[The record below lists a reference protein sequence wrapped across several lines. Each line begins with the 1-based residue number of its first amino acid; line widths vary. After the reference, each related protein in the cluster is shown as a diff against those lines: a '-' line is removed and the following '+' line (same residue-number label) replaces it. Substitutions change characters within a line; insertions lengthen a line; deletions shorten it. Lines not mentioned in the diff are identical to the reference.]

1 MEEVGEVTVTATNE
15 GGPSEEV
22 KNGYMLFRRE
32 FLKGGEKFKN
42 MSEQAKKASKA
53 WKQLTPEEQKKYS
66 DRVKQSRK
74 EGMKKKR
81 KKKVA
86 FSTRCSVRQFKS
98 LVDFIKDDEDLK
110 VRVQNLG
117 FGHLLD
123 IGCERLPRD
132 LIVCVLRAYDPPTHQ
147 FLIRGIIKEIEANDV
162 ANLLGVPHTGEKV
175 KMDVCDDDET
185 YQRLKEE
192 FGKVPYTKI
201 LNDIKSGQKKDEFE
215 FLFMLY
221 TLGSFLTPTS
231 QTTVSDKLIR
241 VMCCTMKG
249 FHQFDWATYIVKHL
263 WKEMGDYVKVYTK
276 AKKDE
281 DEDEGSCNVG
291 GCIYL
296 LLRGSLNAIQFWT
309 DERIRKLEKKERESK
324 RGLLYKGKGS
334 MDRSGKDEGKRRS
347 VAHLHPELQKLH
359 GRLMAQIELSTMRL
373 ISAMEDELDKVQ
385 IRIEENN
392 VTTDDEDP
400 IDVPDD
406 DKGDDDAFGDEDSHD
421 HDGHESDDEGD
432 DRDEFHG
439 GDGQGDDDATGS
451 DRGDDIGVAAEGAD
465 KEIMESPLPLSPMD
479 KGCQLRRSQR
489 EMKSAINSPWILTK
503 PTKRRKRPMDD
514 KDRFYDIVSRMCSSK
529 EGDMPLVKIS
539 DEDITRDQL
548 RTLGGIEKIGN
559 RLMSTVCKT
568 LMADME
574 KEGQVKRHIFY
585 ADFMAIM
592 AANPK
597 LWDATKRKKQFL
609 PENVGYNIGECDLIF
624 GPTLVGAHWFCVVLE
639 PSTMNFYVLDSMKPN
654 LEGKK
659 KSKKKGVIIDDMT
672 TVVTECRNRFYD
684 IIEIVKPNATGKK
697 KMSDI
702 IWAPVP
708 QQNNLRDC
716 GVHVLI
722 WLSKWKPGEILHYT
736 DEQVA
741 EFRRNLMW
749 WLVNHELNSRRDE
762 ALSLLSSTQATTL
775 TKRRHL

>member
-296 LLRGSLNAIQFWT
+296 LLLYFAEHFPLSKTVERGSLNAIQFWT

-324 RGLLYKGKGS
+324 RGLLYKGKGVWIEVGR
-334 MDRSGKDEGKRRS
+334 MKENAEVWLIYTRSYRS
-347 VAHLHPELQKLH
+347 C
-359 GRLMAQIELSTMRL
+359 
-373 ISAMEDELDKVQ
+373 
-385 IRIEENN
+385 
-392 VTTDDEDP
+392 TDD
-400 IDVPDD
+400 
-406 DKGDDDAFGDEDSHD
+406 
-421 HDGHESDDEGD
+421 
-432 DRDEFHG
+432 
-439 GDGQGDDDATGS
+439 
-451 DRGDDIGVAAEGAD
+451 
-465 KEIMESPLPLSPMD
+465 
-479 KGCQLRRSQR
+479 
-489 EMKSAINSPWILTK
+489 
-503 PTKRRKRPMDD
+503 
-514 KDRFYDIVSRMCSSK
+514 
-529 EGDMPLVKIS
+529 
-539 DEDITRDQL
+539 
-548 RTLGGIEKIGN
+548 
-559 RLMSTVCKT
+559 
-568 LMADME
+568 
-574 KEGQVKRHIFY
+574 
-585 ADFMAIM
+585 
-592 AANPK
+592 
-597 LWDATKRKKQFL
+597 
-609 PENVGYNIGECDLIF
+609 
-624 GPTLVGAHWFCVVLE
+624 
-639 PSTMNFYVLDSMKPN
+639 
-654 LEGKK
+654 
-659 KSKKKGVIIDDMT
+659 
-672 TVVTECRNRFYD
+672 
-684 IIEIVKPNATGKK
+684 
-697 KMSDI
+697 
-702 IWAPVP
+702 
-708 QQNNLRDC
+708 
-716 GVHVLI
+716 
-722 WLSKWKPGEILHYT
+722 
-736 DEQVA
+736 
-741 EFRRNLMW
+741 
-749 WLVNHELNSRRDE
+749 
-762 ALSLLSSTQATTL
+762 
-775 TKRRHL
+775 